1 MKGMRN
7 FIAISNI
14 ILFLPIIAHAQND
27 EAPPIYKNPA
37 APIADRVNDLL
48 GRMTTEEKIE
58 QLSGGQL
65 SIAGLTGLATSNAGY
80 DTPDNERLGIPGLK
94 FTDGPRG
101 VRFGKSTCFAVSAS
115 RAASWDR
122 NLEENVGNAMGVETL
137 AKARNCLL
145 APSINVVRHPGYGR
159 AQETYGEDP
168 FLLGEMGAAFIN
180 GAQKNVMA
188 CAKHY
193 AANNIENTR
202 QIVNVVI
209 DERTLREVYL
219 PHFKKAVQDAKVA
232 SVMSAYNRVNG
243 LYCSENEHLLK
254 DILRGEWGFDGFV
267 VSDWFAFKTRPL
279 RALEAGLDVE
289 MPFALS
295 YGLPLE
301 VAEAIHRIP
310 MESLDESVKRILR
323 QKFRFGLFDIKRKVD
338 ADVHKSEEHKK
349 QAYLSSLEGIAL
361 LKNDNDVLPLNMN
374 TTKTIAVVGKYANT
388 ARLGDS
394 GSSAVT
400 PEYTVSPY
408 EGIKNRA
415 GNGIQVLLSEGDDA
429 AAVAS
434 KADVT
439 VVVAA
444 LTPQDEGEF
453 MFITGGDR
461 ANLRLHEEDEQLI
474 EAACKA
480 SKKCVVVMEAGSA
493 IIVEPWV
500 DKADGIVMAWYPG
513 QEGGNAI
520 ADVLFGNYNPSGKL
534 PVTFGKS
541 EDQYPPQLR
550 NSLRA
555 TYGYYHGYRY
565 IDKNNLE
572 PRYEFGYGLSYTTFD
587 YGNMRIDKLSA
598 AKNDTINVSFDLT
611 NSGEVDG
618 NEVAQVYVGFEN
630 SKIDRSVKELK
641 GFERVAVAPGKTKRV
656 TIPVKVEDLAYYN
669 ANKKAWEVESITYSV
684 YIGASSRDIR
694 LKGEFA
700 VIN

>member
-14 ILFLPIIAHAQND
+14 ILFLPIITYAQND
-27 EAPPIYKNPA
+27 EALPIYKNPA
-37 APIADRVNDLL
+37 APIEDRVNDLL

-65 SIAGLTGLATSNAGY
+65 SMAGLTGLATLNAGY
-80 DTPDNERLGIPGLK
+80 DTPGNERLGIPGLK
-94 FTDGPRG
+94 FADGPRG

-122 NLEENVGNAMGVETL
+122 KLEENVGNAMGVETL

-188 CAKHY
+188 DAKHY

-254 DILRGEWGFDGFV
+254 DILKDEWGFDGFV
-267 VSDWFAFKTRPL
+267 VSDWFAFKIRPL

-301 VAEAIHRIP
+301 IAEAIHRIP

-338 ADVHKSEEHKK
+338 ADIHKSEEHKK
-349 QAYLSSLEGIAL
+349 LAYLSSLEGITL
-361 LKNDNDVLPLNMN
+361 LKNNNNVLPLNRN
-374 TTKTIAVVGKYANT
+374 TIKTIAVVGKYANT
-388 ARLGDS
+388 ARLGDG

-415 GNGIQVLLSEGDDA
+415 GNGVQVLLSEGGDA

-439 VVVAA
+439 VVIAA

-453 MFITGGDR
+453 LFISGGDR

-474 EAACKA
+474 EAACKS

-493 IIVEPWV
+493 IIVEPWI

-587 YGNMRIDKLSA
+587 YSNMRIDKLSA

-618 NEVAQVYVGFEN
+618 NEVVQLYVGFES

-641 GFERVAVAPGKTKRV
+641 GFEKVAVAPGETKRV
-656 TIPVKVEDLAYYN
+656 TIPIKVEDLAYYN
-669 ANKKAWEVESITYSV
+669 VDKKAWEVENITYSV
-684 YIGASSRDIR
+684 YIGASSKDIR
-694 LKGEFA
+694 LKGEFS
-700 VIN
+700 VN

>member
-14 ILFLPIIAHAQND
+14 LLFLPIIAYAQND
-27 EAPPIYKNPA
+27 EAPPLYKNPA
-37 APIADRVNDLL
+37 APIENRIKDLL

-65 SIAGLTGLATSNAGY
+65 SIGGLTGLATLNAGF

-122 NLEENVGNAMGVETL
+122 KLEKNVGNAMGLETL

-168 FLLGEMGAAFIN
+168 FLLGEMGVAFIN
-180 GAQKNVMA
+180 GAQKSVMA
-188 CAKHY
+188 DAKHY

-243 LYCSENEHLLK
+243 LYCSENERLLK
-254 DILRGEWGFDGFV
+254 DILKDEWGFDGFV
-267 VSDWFAFKTRPL
+267 VSDWFAFKIRPL

-295 YGLPLE
+295 YGLPLRI
-301 VAEAIHRIP
+301 AEAIHRIP

-338 ADVHKSEEHKK
+338 ADIHKSEEHKK
-349 QAYLSSLEGIAL
+349 QAYLSSLEGITL
-361 LKNDNDVLPLNMN
+361 LKNDNNVLPLNMN
-374 TTKTIAVVGKYANT
+374 TMKTIAVVGKYANT

-415 GNGIQVLLSEGDDA
+415 GKGVQVLLSEGDDA

-453 MFITGGDR
+453 LFISGGDR

-474 EAACKA
+474 EAACKS

-493 IIVEPWV
+493 IIVEPWI

-587 YGNMRIDKLSA
+587 YSNMRIDKLSA
-598 AKNDTINVSFDLT
+598 AKNDIINVSLDLT

-618 NEVAQVYVGFEN
+618 SEVVQLYVGFES
-630 SKIDRSVKELK
+630 SKIDRSAKELK
-641 GFERVAVAPGKTKRV
+641 GFEKVAVAPGETKMV
-656 TIPVKVEDLAYYN
+656 TIPIKVEDLAYYN
-669 ANKKAWEVESITYSV
+669 VDKKDWEVENITYSV
-684 YIGASSRDIR
+684 YIGASSKDIR
-694 LKGEFA
+694 LKGEFS
-700 VIN
+700 VN

>member
-1 MKGMRN
+1 MKKSIYLFSFCN
-7 FIAISNI
+7 LF
-14 ILFLPIIAHAQND
+14 LFLPGISYGQNE
-27 EAPPIYKNPA
+27 EALPPYKNPA
-37 APIADRVNDLL
+37 APIEDRINDLL

-65 SIAGLTGLATSNAGY
+65 SVTGLMGLTTQQSGY

-122 NLEENVGNAMGVETL
+122 TLEENVGNAMGLETL

-145 APSINVVRHPGYGR
+145 APSINIVRHPGYGR

-168 FLLGEMGAAFIN
+168 FLLGEMGVAFIN

-188 CAKHY
+188 DAKHY

-219 PHFKKAVQDAKVA
+219 PHFKKTVQDGKVA

-243 LYCSENEHLLK
+243 VYCSENKHLLK
-254 DILRGEWGFDGFV
+254 DILKDEWGFDGFV
-267 VSDWFAFKTRPL
+267 VSDWFAFKIRPL

-295 YGLPLE
+295 YGFPLE
-301 VAEAIHRIP
+301 IAEAIHRIP

-323 QKFRFGLFDIKRKVD
+323 QKFRFGLFDTKRKVD
-338 ADVHKSEEHKK
+338 GDIHKSEEHKK
-349 QAYLSSLEGIAL
+349 MAYLSSLEGITL
-361 LKNDNDVLPLNMN
+361 LKNENHALPVDLN
-374 TTKTIAVVGKYANT
+374 TIKTIAVVGKYANT
-388 ARLGDS
+388 ARLGDN

-400 PEYTVSPY
+400 PEYAVSPY

-415 GNGIQVLLSEGDDA
+415 GNGVQVLLAEGDDA
-429 AAVAS
+429 AAAAS

-453 MFITGGDR
+453 MFVTGGDR
-461 ANLRLHEEDEQLI
+461 TNLRLHEEDEQLI
-474 EAACKA
+474 EVACKA
-480 SKKCVVVMEAGSA
+480 SKKCVVLMEAGSA
-493 IIVEPWV
+493 IIVESWI

-555 TYGYYHGYRY
+555 TYGYSHGYRY

-572 PRYEFGYGLSYTTFD
+572 PRYEFGYGLSYATFD
-587 YGNMRIDKLSA
+587 YSNMKIDKLSA

-611 NSGEVDG
+611 NSGKVDG
-618 NEVAQVYVGFEN
+618 NEVAQLYVGFEN

-641 GFERVAVAPGKTKRV
+641 GFERVAVAPGETKMV

-669 ANKKAWEVESITYSV
+669 VNKKAWEVENITYNV
-684 YIGASSRDIR
+684 YIGASSKDIR

-700 VIN
+700 VN